1 MSYNNYGN
9 IPNYNPDYNP
19 AYARLLRQKAWI
31 EQQLNQMQ
39 QPYQN
44 IPSIAPQ
51 FMNNMPA
58 QQQPNQPNFFIR
70 AVGSI
75 DEAKGYAT
83 DPGILYFFID
93 SGNGK
98 IYHKQLNDK
107 AQTVFVTYV
116 PEEPKKQ
123 AAETAN
129 IEQIAAR
136 LEKLESMIGENKNV
150 QSVSNAESS
159 K

>member
-1 MSYNNYGN
+1 MYGNNYVN
-9 IPNYNPDYNP
+9 YAMPNYSP
-19 AYARLLRQKAWI
+19 AYAQLLRQKAWI
-31 EQQLNQMQ
+31 EQQLSQMQ

-44 IPSIAPQ
+44 VPAAP
-51 FMNNMPA
+51 NNAPA
-58 QQQPNQPNFFIR
+58 QSQPSNPPNFFIR

-123 AAETAN
+123 AAETAS

-136 LEKLESMIGENKNV
+136 LEKLENLIGGNNNV
-150 QSVSNAESS
+150 QSVSDVKGS
-159 K
+159 KQP

>member
-9 IPNYNPDYNP
+9 VPNYNP
-19 AYARLLRQKAWI
+19 AYTQLLRQKAWI

-39 QPYQN
+39 PYQN
-44 IPSIAPQ
+44 VPSVAPQ
-51 FMNNMPA
+51 FMNNVPA

-98 IYHKQLNDK
+98 IYHKQLNDR

-123 AAETAN
+123 AAETAS
-129 IEQIAAR
+129 IEQITAR
-136 LEKLESMIGENKNV
+136 LEKLESMIGGNNNV
-150 QSVSNAESS
+150 QPVSNAESS